1 MNNTL
6 SNSDNYQ
13 KKLDNSVS
21 EIFNNYTLL
30 INEYSNFFIDNTFI
44 QKLSYFKY
52 VYLKGI
58 ETISSVFKL
67 LLLYTKN
74 LPLTI
79 FHCQKSFYYY
89 IEFIGQIGDSNHQFL
104 QLNSKDASL
113 FVFKK
118 TVFEINNDH
127 RKIYATPSESELETY
142 NCINT
147 IIQYFNSLIKYSLNK
162 NIIEDK
168 IIREKQMKLNCDSII
183 KITNKMI
190 SYMNHGKNDTLD
202 SEKISII
209 NNFLDIIV
217 TKDIEVNNLLD
228 IIDHLHKKLN
238 KSTTDVNNI
247 QNNIYSSKL
256 YDNCSKLS
264 TTKFVNWI
272 IN

>member
-1 MNNTL
+1 M
-6 SNSDNYQ
+6 
-13 KKLDNSVS
+13 
-21 EIFNNYTLL
+21 
-30 INEYSNFFIDNTFI
+30 
-44 QKLSYFKY
+44 
-52 VYLKGI
+52 KGI

-74 LPLTI
+74 LSLTI

-127 RKIYATPSESELETY
+127 RKIYTTPPESELESF
-142 NCINT
+142 NCINAL
-147 IIQYFNSLIKYSLNK
+147 IQYFNSLIKYSLNK

-168 IIREKQMKLNCDSII
+168 IIREKQMKINCDSII
-183 KITNKMI
+183 KITNKMVF
-190 SYMNHGKNDTLD
+190 YMKHGSNDTLD

-209 NNFLDIIV
+209 NNFLDIII
-217 TKDIEVNNLLD
+217 TKDIENNKLLD
-228 IIDHLHKKLN
+228 IIEHLHKKMN
-238 KSTTDVNNI
+238 KPTTDVNNI

-256 YDNCSKLS
+256 YDNCSQLS
-264 TTKFVNWI
+264 TTKFANWI
-272 IN
+272 IT